1 MKIHRK
7 RYKENIL
14 KYTKSIF
21 HGEYKELD
29 HKDSLV
35 INRYIHI
42 YIHTYIHI
50 YIYIYIYIHILLE
63 NLPVGNS
70 AKLCGRLLNIFSA
83 HMSCNNCV
91 VVHRIS

>member
-35 INRYIHI
+35 INRYIRI
-42 YIHTYIHI
+42 YIHTYI
-50 YIYIYIYIHILLE
+50 YIYIYIYIYCWKICRLEILT
-63 NLPVGNS
+63 
-70 AKLCGRLLNIFSA
+70 
-83 HMSCNNCV
+83 NCV
-91 VVHRIS
+91 ADY